1 MTLLYYIQQV
11 LELQQAYDGVQTEC
25 GELQMRLKHSEET
38 AKGLRAQLHEHIAE
52 TGSLQVRM
60 REWM

>member
-1 MTLLYYIQQV
+1 M
-11 LELQQAYDGVQTEC
+11 QQAYDGVQTEC